1 VGATAPVP
9 VYSPPVQLPVLS
21 AVCQSRRP
29 VARHLHDACSL
40 RPALPS
46 GRQLSLPPPPVPLA
60 TPSSVLP
67 AWPAPQGKSP
77 SAPAVASGPPP
88 TAGATGHG
96 PVGCPPTEGM
106 SSTASAPAA
115 TLDATASRPAVD
127 SASPSTAVPTDP

>member
-1 VGATAPVP
+1 
-9 VYSPPVQLPVLS
+9 
-21 AVCQSRRP
+21 
-29 VARHLHDACSL
+29 
-40 RPALPS
+40 S

-67 AWPAPQGKSP
+67 AWTARQGNSP
-77 SAPAVASGPPP
+77 SAPAVAAGPPP

-115 TLDATASRPAVD
+115 TLGATASRPAVG
-127 SASPSTAVPTDP
+127 SPSPPTAGPTAASGLQAPAALGRFR